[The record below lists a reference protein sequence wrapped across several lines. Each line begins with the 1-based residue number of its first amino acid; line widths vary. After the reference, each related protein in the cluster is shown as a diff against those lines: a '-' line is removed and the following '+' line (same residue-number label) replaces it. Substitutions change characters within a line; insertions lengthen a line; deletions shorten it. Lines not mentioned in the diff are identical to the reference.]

1 MERVGLN
8 SYSLKNSSIREVD
21 KMNTRSRLVNKLI
34 KQRQHYFA
42 YKLANNS
49 ETKNYTNWLRSCL
62 LNMRCP
68 IINRKSYFKSKK
80 KKRKVRIQI
89 TERNGSIIKEVEGL
103 WLKGV
108 EASYEYPRKNE
119 SEG

>member
-1 MERVGLN
+1 
-8 SYSLKNSSIREVD
+8 
-21 KMNTRSRLVNKLI
+21 MNIRSRLVNKLI

-42 YKLANNS
+42 YRFATNS

-68 IINRKSYFKSKK
+68 IINHKSWFKSKK
-80 KKRKVRIQI
+80 KKRNVRVQI
-89 TERNGSIIKEVEGL
+89 TEPNGSIIKEVECL

-108 EASYEYPRKNE
+108 EASYEYPKKNE
-119 SEG
+119 SES

>member
-1 MERVGLN
+1 
-8 SYSLKNSSIREVD
+8 
-21 KMNTRSRLVNKLI
+21 MNNRLRLVNKLL

-42 YKLANNS
+42 YRFANNS

-62 LNMRCP
+62 LSIRCP

-80 KKRKVRIQI
+80 KRRKVKVRVQI
-89 TERNGSIIKEVEGL
+89 TEPNGSIIKEVECL

-108 EASYEYPRKNE
+108 EASYEYEGKNE
-119 SEG
+119 KES